1 MNVTEPKFSKRL
13 GEEIYPYTVEFIEW
27 CKTSTQLERDNFLQ
41 ESYEEEIDEWKKI
54 IKKNYEEYEGEPLND
69 PKRLDEILENS
80 SKKWLAE
87 THKGY
92 FSDRIETLRKDKTI
106 EADENKLFSL
116 EEEEV
121 IACQMNSF
129 LHRFS
134 KVLNEDALN
143 NMKQQEAEDYIIRF
157 EKCYAAQSALSS
169 RRETIKHLINM
180 GGSPFMHS
188 EYYSKKENMEKYMM
202 EEDDLEQEKLQDLN
216 KLLSKKANRNSI
228 NLVFS
233 SFLYKKRMEKKHWH
247 YKGSFE
253 LLESF
258 ESSED
263 IYKIERRLP
272 GSAYSGKRTN

>member
-121 IACQMNSF
+121 IARQMNSF

-143 NMKQQEAEDYIIRF
+143 NMKQQAAEDYIIRF

>member
-1 MNVTEPKFSKRL
+1 MNVRESKFSKRL
-13 GEEIYPYTVEFIEW
+13 GEEIYPHTVKFIEW
-27 CKTSTQLERDNFLQ
+27 CKASTQAEKDVFLQ
-41 ESYEEEIDEWKKI
+41 QSYEEEIEEYGKI
-54 IKKNYEEYEGEPLND
+54 IKKNYEEYEGKPLTD
-69 PKRLDEILENS
+69 LKRLDEILENS

-92 FSDRIETLRKDKTI
+92 FADEIEELRKDKTI
-106 EADENKLFSL
+106 KADEDELFAL

-121 IACQMNSF
+121 IARQMNSF

-157 EKCYAAQSALSS
+157 EKCYAAQSTLSS

-188 EYYSKKENMEKYMM
+188 EDYSKKENMEKYMM
-202 EEDDLEQEKLQDLN
+202 EEHEIEQEKLQDLN
-216 KLLSKKANRNSI
+216 KLLSKKVNRNSI

-233 SFLYKKRMEKKHWH
+233 NFLYKEKMEKKYHH
-247 YKGSFE
+247 YKDSFE
-253 LLESF
+253 LLESL

-263 IYKIERRLP
+263 IFKIERRLP